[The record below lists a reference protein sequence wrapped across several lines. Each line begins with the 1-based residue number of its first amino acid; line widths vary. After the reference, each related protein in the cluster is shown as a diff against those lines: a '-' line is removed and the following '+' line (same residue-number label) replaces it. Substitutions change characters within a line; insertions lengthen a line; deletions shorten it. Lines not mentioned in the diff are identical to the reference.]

1 MRFMK
6 TTAAAASLAI
16 AAFAFAPPALADA
29 DDAIIAG
36 AAGFAAG
43 TILGN
48 ATARPHYVPPRAV
61 YGPAYGYYAPAP
73 VYRTAPVYRAAPG
86 RYAVGAPGSR
96 DWIAYCSAKYRSFD
110 PRSGT
115 FVGYDGQRHLCR

>member
-1 MRFMK
+1 MWLTELPDIYETHRRLVGTSPMLWRCPSRDILSCTSKRCAGNPAPRTEGSAMRFMK

-16 AAFAFAPPALADA
+16 AAFAFTPPALADA

-48 ATARPHYVPPRAV
+48 ATARPHYVPPQAV
-61 YGPAYGYYAPAP
+61 YGP
-73 VYRTAPVYRAAPG
+73 T
-86 RYAVGAPGSR
+86 
-96 DWIAYCSAKYRSFD
+96 
-110 PRSGT
+110 
-115 FVGYDGQRHLCR
+115 

>member
-6 TTAAAASLAI
+6 TTAAAASIAI
-16 AAFAFAPPALADA
+16 AAFAFTPPALADA
-29 DDAIIAG
+29 EDAIIGG

-43 TILGN
+43 TMLGT

-61 YGPAYGYYAPAP
+61 YGPAYGYTRRRPSIAGPAIAPRRFVTP
-73 VYRTAPVYRAAPG
+73 SRRLGRAIG
-86 RYAVGAPGSR
+86 
-96 DWIAYCSAKYRSFD
+96 IAYCSAKYRSFD

-115 FVGYDGQRHLCR
+115 FVGYDGERHRCR